1 MGSCIDF
8 TIEEIQSFVSDF
20 RESNAIGSGAFGHV
34 YQGLISSGNKHD
46 INSQAVAIK
55 KSFGVAEEHYIQF
68 QVFAKLIQTSF

>member
-20 RESNAIGSGAFGHV
+20 IESNAIGSGAFGHV
-34 YQGLISSGNKHD
+34 YQGLISSGNKHN
-46 INSQAVAIK
+46 INSQAMVIK

-68 QVFAKLIQTSF
+68 QVFAKLI